1 MKQLQHTLK
10 YKQWYLQCTVSKIKK
25 KHVGYDEM
33 IIWKRITKEFTG

>member
-25 KHVGYDEM
+25 NVGYDEI